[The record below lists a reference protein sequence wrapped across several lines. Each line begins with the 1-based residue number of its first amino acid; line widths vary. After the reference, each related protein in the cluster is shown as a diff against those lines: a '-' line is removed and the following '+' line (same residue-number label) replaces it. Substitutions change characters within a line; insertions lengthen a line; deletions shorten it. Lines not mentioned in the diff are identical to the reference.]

1 MMDMTTASTITMNT
15 TTKRHWRMI
24 RFMHPYAVKR
34 LSSHGM
40 SMHTATGEGRSIGT
54 GMITRQ
60 IRPNLLR
67 PRSKPHHRLTTT
79 VRRPQRAP
87 RCS

>member
-1 MMDMTTASTITMNT
+1 MTFLISMEVSRGMTMMDMTTASTITMNT
-15 TTKRHWRMI
+15 TTKRHWKMI

-40 SMHTATGEGRSIGT
+40 STHTATGEGRSIGT

-60 IRPNLLR
+60 IRPM
-67 PRSKPHHRLTTT
+67 
-79 VRRPQRAP
+79 Q
-87 RCS
+87 